1 MEKVNIEKPLVL
13 KKEDLQSGIAQ
24 LINDSGL
31 PLFIVEYV
39 LKDLLQEVHTVNE
52 QWVNSEKMRYKARVK
67 SMESTKES
75 GE

>member
-52 QWVNSEKMRYKARVK
+52 QWVNSEKMRYKAQVK